1 MPAAGSALASTSC
14 LSSWRQLRG
23 VPWPACTIAHAGWT
37 HPISRCLQPWQ
48 HNATTGYPPPVSV
61 KACSAPGHGFGSRE
75 THESDAHL
83 PARRC
88 VQTLIRLAS
97 ITLAIAAI
105 AYFVVHA
112 KRTLGGHE
120 RSEEHT
126 SELPSLMRNA

>member
-75 THESDAHL
+75 THE
-83 PARRC
+83 
-88 VQTLIRLAS
+88 
-97 ITLAIAAI
+97 
-105 AYFVVHA
+105 
-112 KRTLGGHE
+112 

-126 SELPSLMRNA
+126 SELQSLMRISYAVLCLKKKKQQLQINLRSQQNCIITC

>member
-1 MPAAGSALASTSC
+1 MPAAGSVGASTSC

-83 PARRC
+83 PARRF
-88 VQTLIRLAS
+88 VKTLIRLET
-97 ITLAIAAI
+97 ITLAIQAI
-105 AYFVVHA
+105 ANFVFRIGRAHI
-112 KRTLGGHE
+112 
-120 RSEEHT
+120 
-126 SELPSLMRNA
+126 

>member
-1 MPAAGSALASTSC
+1 M
-14 LSSWRQLRG
+14 
-23 VPWPACTIAHAGWT
+23 AHAGWT

-88 VQTLIRLAS
+88 VKTLIRLAS

-112 KRTLGGHE
+112 KRTLSGHE
-120 RSEEHT
+120 MV
-126 SELPSLMRNA
+126 SLATGDRKSTRMNSSH